1 MKTLRNTLYFVLG
14 TLVLVMTSCEPKGL
28 TENDVFAPTDEA
40 ALAEMLKAENPDGQY
55 KIYNINSLLAEP
67 FMTEAGNFK
76 SDSSL
81 YRTRSSYKGLELFSI
96 DTLPTNGPGIYIRG
110 RVATDDYGGNFY
122 KSLVIQQIND
132 WENGGA
138 AIDQQCLRIS
148 VDMGSANGQ
157 YPQGQEILIRCNG
170 LAIGRYANE
179 PQLCVPTYNNNI
191 FASSYSEKTG
201 WAPGRIPSGIFR
213 RAARLVGTPDK
224 SKLVYET
231 MNLAEMK
238 TKYLS
243 QYNDV
248 VGARKID
255 GRLVKITD
263 VHFSGKYDELNV
275 GPTQCNRYAASDTTD
290 VGNPEL
296 DGNACTFG
304 PTTGNVGYPQSRYA
318 VDKADSKVIL
328 VDSQKKHAPKNAVL
342 ISTSEYARYAYF
354 YLPAPKYVGSITG
367 VLGYYMDNGKYD
379 PDGGEWSIT
388 PCNIGDILPEC
399 QKEDA
404 DPRWIPTEGKLG
416 TPQPED

>member
-132 WENGGA
+132 WENGGV

-148 VDMGSANGQ
+148 VDMGSAN
-157 YPQGQEILIRCNG
+157 PQGQEILIRCNG

-191 FASSYSEKTG
+191 FASSYAEKTG

-224 SKLVYET
+224 SQLVYET
-231 MNLAEMK
+231 MTLAEMQ

-243 QYNDV
+243 KYSDI

-263 VHFSGKYDELNV
+263 VHFSGEFDDLND
-275 GPTQCNRYAASDTTD
+275 GPKQCNRYAASDTTD

-354 YLPAPKYVGSITG
+354 YLPALKYVGSITG

-404 DPRWIPTEGKLG
+404 DPRWIPTEWKLG